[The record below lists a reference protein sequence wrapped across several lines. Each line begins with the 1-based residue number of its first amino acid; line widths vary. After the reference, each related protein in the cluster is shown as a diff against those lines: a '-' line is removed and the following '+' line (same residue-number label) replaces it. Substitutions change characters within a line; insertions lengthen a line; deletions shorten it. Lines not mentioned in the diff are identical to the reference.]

1 MSKVN
6 VLLEAILSTEGSLLF
21 ESLESSI
28 RTVFSSVPLGFVTA
42 SEREPLEPR
51 RVKGVVLNCRPVV
64 STRKKQTKQKRF
76 KSTVPGTDVSNSSRF
91 RTSDGIKNKP
101 AVVSKA
107 SFFSI
112 DNFYVNLFFFG
123 RGGRELFICFV
134 SIFFFFTFM
143 NLNNTMDVFQLFFP
157 ILTSSPLHLI

>member
-1 MSKVN
+1 MVSKVN

-51 RVKGVVLNCRPVV
+51 RVRGVVLNCRPVV
-64 STRKKQTKQKRF
+64 STRKKQTKQTKQKRF
-76 KSTVPGTDVSNSSRF
+76 KSTVPGTDVSNSSRY
-91 RTSDGIKNKP
+91 RTSDGIKTKP

-107 SFFSI
+107 
-112 DNFYVNLFFFG
+112 
-123 RGGRELFICFV
+123 
-134 SIFFFFTFM
+134 
-143 NLNNTMDVFQLFFP
+143 
-157 ILTSSPLHLI
+157 